1 MADQIVITE
10 KSSQAKDVRAA
21 VGSRY
26 GDVLAAEGHLFDL
39 LEPEDVVPAWKRWS
53 PILLRPEGL
62 YGTRPAEGGNKAAKL
77 RAIREALRSA
87 KRVWLATDCDRE
99 GQLIGQEIL
108 EHYEY
113 RGQVMR
119 VLFTAQDSQTIRDA
133 FGRAKPNSEYAR
145 LYAAAVARRQ
155 ADQIYNLSLTR
166 TATVIL
172 GQGARRVIGVGRVK
186 TPTLAIVC
194 KRELEIRNFVPIAY
208 FEIVATA
215 KVVGGQFQ
223 MRHAPQERI
232 VRREIAQDVVKA
244 ADGFEGALTVRVEDK
259 RQGPPKLHD
268 LPSLQKLCGS
278 RFGWP
283 ASKTLEVAQELYD
296 GQGKKIITYPRA
308 EVRYLP
314 QSLISDV
321 PRIVAGLRVGQSF
334 STIPVPEPPVIRRGA
349 SGTFYD
355 KGLEGASHHAVI
367 PNVNTIDK
375 LPEVWPRLSSDEKKL
390 FDVIARAY
398 LAALMPDFRYR
409 QTTATLDV
417 RGLEFLASGR
427 QPIDLGWRAAFP
439 EWQPADEK
447 GDEAQLLPPL
457 RNGETAQ
464 LRDPKI
470 EDKETRPP
478 PRYNEGTLIEAMQ
491 NAWRFV
497 DDDVLRERL
506 KEAKGIGTPATRAEI
521 IGGLKKQGFLIA
533 QGKHIVPT
541 ETGLSLFGVLK
552 QADPALVD
560 PGVTAQLECLLDD
573 VVVGKQEMIG
583 AIDAV
588 CNVAQRIIGKL
599 KDGGAAGGPPLLG
612 AAASGPGTFPP
623 TPAMKRFAD
632 GLARQKGVKPPPGYK
647 TSISICRK
655 FLSEHAPKKTE
666 GETPGKVAPKPPSPA
681 QLLYAKKIAQG
692 KGVIIPEEA
701 KANSAAMSAWIDSNR
716 GAKRRKRGRKARS
729 VAPQSPARTKR
740 SRKRKAAAAADPLA
754 PAQPNSVAGTL
765 LRIPYGNKEVAM
777 KLGARYG
784 SAGWYAPPG
793 VDLSAFGERGWL

>member
-26 GDVLAAEGHLFDL
+26 GEILPAEGHLFDL
-39 LEPEDVVPAWKRWS
+39 LEPEDVVPEWKRWS

-77 RAIREALRSA
+77 RAIREALRTA

-133 FGRAKPNSEYAR
+133 FGRAKPNAEYAR

-194 KRELEIRNFVPIAY
+194 KRELEIRNFVPLAY
-208 FEIVATA
+208 FEVVATA
-215 KVVGGQFQ
+215 KVAGGQFQ

-232 VRREIAQDVVKA
+232 LKREVAETVVDAAQGFRGPAWRPCRRQAAKSAQA
-244 ADGFEGALTVRVEDK
+244 ARFAFAAETMRLALRLAG
-259 RQGPPKLHD
+259 R
-268 LPSLQKLCGS
+268 
-278 RFGWP
+278 
-283 ASKTLEVAQELYD
+283 KTLEVAQELYD

-314 QSLISDV
+314 ESLISDV
-321 PRIVAGLRVGQSF
+321 PKIVAGLQVGQSF
-334 STIPVPEPPVIRRGA
+334 SAIPVPDPPMIRRGA
-349 SGTFYD
+349 SGSFYD

-375 LPEVWPRLSSDEKKL
+375 LREVWPRLSSDEKKL

-417 RGLEFLASGR
+417 RGFEFRAAGR

-464 LRDPKI
+464 LQDPKI

-497 DDDVLRERL
+497 DDEVLRERL

-521 IGGLKKQGFLIA
+521 IGGLKKQSFLMA

-573 VVVGKQEMIG
+573 VVVGKQEMVG

-588 CNVAQRIIGKL
+588 CDVAQRIIGKL
-599 KDGGAAGGPPLLG
+599 KEALPPEGPPCLG
-612 AAASGPGTFPP
+612 
-623 TPAMKRFAD
+623 
-632 GLARQKGVKPPPGYK
+632 LQ
-647 TSISICRK
+647 
-655 FLSEHAPKKTE
+655 
-666 GETPGKVAPKPPSPA
+666 
-681 QLLYAKKIAQG
+681 
-692 KGVIIPEEA
+692 
-701 KANSAAMSAWIDSNR
+701 SAT
-716 GAKRRKRGRKARS
+716 
-729 VAPQSPARTKR
+729 APQRIR
-740 SRKRKAAAAADPLA
+740 QR
-754 PAQPNSVAGTL
+754 
-765 LRIPYGNKEVAM
+765 LR
-777 KLGARYG
+777 
-784 SAGWYAPPG
+784 
-793 VDLSAFGERGWL
+793 